1 MWGDTILRGGA
12 SMTPPHISTHPLR
25 ALVIVLALAGC
36 ASTVSAQAHR
46 YAVQD
51 LGQADGTSSVAV
63 AINDDGVIAGRIEAS
78 HDDTHAARAVDG
90 HALQY
95 IPELQ
100 RSLSDAVGV
109 NAWGDLAGSMVVSQN
124 PWAMHAIRHTA
135 AHGVEDLGGFGGNS
149 FGVSINRWGQ
159 VAGFVQTGSAFRAFV
174 ATPGQGLTSLGTL
187 SGAGSSFAGG
197 INDAGQVA
205 GHSETTSG
213 AWHAFRYTPGLGLK
227 DLGTTAD
234 ADTYASAI
242 NATGQVVGRT
252 ERATGTH
259 AFRYTDGIG
268 IEDLHTLPAS
278 ISEATGIN
286 NAGAV
291 VGYVYTSGTPSRA
304 FLYTDA
310 EGMIDLN
317 NRLDPASGW
326 VLNAAFGI
334 NNAGEIV
341 GQGTYRDQAEPRA
354 FKLTPYVAD
363 VTAPDIAGVTA
374 DPSILW
380 PANLHM
386 VSVRITVD
394 VTDNADPAPRCRIVD
409 VVSSEPTDDGAVKLT
424 GDLTLDLRAARSGSA
439 DGRTYRV
446 SVACADASGNVAR
459 TTVAVQVPHDQSE
472 AQGK

>member
-1 MWGDTILRGGA
+1 
-12 SMTPPHISTHPLR
+12 MTPPHISTKPVR

-63 AINDDGVIAGRIEAS
+63 AINDDGVIAGWIEAS

-90 HALQY
+90 HTLQY
-95 IPELQ
+95 IPEFQ
-100 RSLSDAVGV
+100 RSLSDAIAV

-124 PWAMHAIRHTA
+124 PWAVHAIRYTA

-149 FGVSINRWGQ
+149 YSVGINRWGQ
-159 VAGFVQTGSAFRAFV
+159 IAGVVQVGSGSNAFV
-174 ATPGQGLTSLGTL
+174 ATPGRGVTFLGAL
-187 SGAGSSFAGG
+187 SGWGESSAGG

-205 GHSETTSG
+205 GESRTTGG
-213 AWHAFRYTPGLGLK
+213 AWHAFRYTPGLGLQ

-234 ADTYASAI
+234 AYMYASAI

-252 ERATGTH
+252 ERAGRTH

-268 IEDLHTLPAS
+268 IEDLHSLPAS
-278 ISEATGIN
+278 ISDATGIN

-291 VGYVYTSGTPSRA
+291 VGYAYTSGTPSRA

-317 NRLDPASGW
+317 TRIDPSLGW
-326 VLNAAFGI
+326 VLNAAYGI

-341 GQGTYRDQAEPRA
+341 GKGTFRDQVDPRA

-363 VTAPDIAGVTA
+363 ETAPDIAGASA

-394 VTDNADPAPRCRIVD
+394 VSDNADPAPRCRIVD
-409 VVSSEPTDDGAVKLT
+409 VVSSEPADDGAVKLT

-439 DGRTYRV
+439 DGRTYGV

-472 AQGK
+472 PQGK